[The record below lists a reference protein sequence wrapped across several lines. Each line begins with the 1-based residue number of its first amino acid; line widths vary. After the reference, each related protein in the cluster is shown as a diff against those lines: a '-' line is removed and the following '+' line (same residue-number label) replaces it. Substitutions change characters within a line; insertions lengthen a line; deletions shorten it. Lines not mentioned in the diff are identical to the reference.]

1 MVFPTQTIAE
11 IESKQIDILRLNV
24 YEKRSDSQALEPN
37 GIWVY
42 QSLPYFSTKYEI

>member
-42 QSLPYFSTKYEI
+42 QSLPYFSAKYET